1 MWLTEANQVPEVGL
15 WGGSEQ
21 HVDHPEGVEHL
32 HGHPGEGAEQGV
44 VKRRPHPA
52 AETLPSHVGQSPR
65 EEEEQVEE
73 AERHG

>member
-1 MWLTEANQVPEVGL
+1 MWLTKAYQVPDVGL
-15 WGGSEQ
+15 GGGAKH

-32 HGHPGEGAEQGV
+32 YGHPGEGAEQGV
-44 VKRRPHPA
+44 VEPRPHPA
-52 AETLPSHVGQSPR
+52 AEPLPSHVGQSAR